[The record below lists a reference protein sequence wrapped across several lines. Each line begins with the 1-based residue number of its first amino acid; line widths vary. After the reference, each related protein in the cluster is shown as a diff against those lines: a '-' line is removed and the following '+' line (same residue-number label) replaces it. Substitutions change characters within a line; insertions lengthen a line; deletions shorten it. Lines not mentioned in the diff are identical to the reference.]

1 MCFPHAKDRLELGN
15 KSEEFT
21 YLQELVEALKKKKK
35 GWVGKEAKF
44 FLGSSKD
51 V

>member
-21 YLQELVEALKKKKK
+21 YLQELVEALKKEKEDELGKKPK
-35 GWVGKEAKF
+35 
-44 FLGSSKD
+44 SS
-51 V
+51 